1 MKNSKYNIW
10 NCITR
15 YDLDINVI
23 GILYSNILCKFD
35 SETID

>member
-15 YDLDINVI
+15 YDLDINV

-35 SETID
+35 FETID